1 MSPRPNGAKFSERRS
16 GVPSLSSEKSK
27 RQDAASTP
35 QTALKLAPFSS
46 RHRPVWL
53 ARILAAAVLCLLALP
68 ASAQQAG
75 ARAPAGVVNPTQPT
89 QPNMPTVP
97 VVAPGATA
105 SAASLVNLQIGGG
118 NDRQN
123 FSTAIQIVFVMTLLT
138 LAPSLVMLMTSFT
151 RIVIVLAFIRTALGV
166 PSAPA
171 NQLLI
176 GIALILTFFI
186 MSPVAD
192 RVYNESIAP
201 YQAGQIDSTAAMER
215 GVQPIKKFM
224 LSHVRSTEL
233 DFFIGLSKAGQ
244 VTPEDVPLS
253 CVVPAFVLSELRTAF
268 QMGFLIFIP
277 FMVIDFLVGS
287 VLMAMGMMMMPPT
300 MVSMPLKLLLFVLVD
315 GWMLVVKSL
324 LQSFG
329 L

>member
-1 MSPRPNGAKFSERRS
+1 MSARR
-16 GVPSLSSEKSK
+16 
-27 RQDAASTP
+27 R
-35 QTALKLAPFSS
+35 TA
-46 RHRPVWL
+46 WL
-53 ARILAAAVLCLLALP
+53 AGPLAAALWMLVLP
-68 ASAQQAG
+68 ASAQTAVSP
-75 ARAPAGVVNPTQPT
+75 APAGVVDPAQPT
-89 QPNMPTVP
+89 QPAMPAMPTVP
-97 VVAPGATA
+97 VAAGSAPA
-105 SAASLVNLQIGGG
+105 SSLVNFQIGGG
-118 NDRQN
+118 NERQN
-123 FSTAIQIVFVMTLLT
+123 FSTAIQIVFVMTLLA

-151 RIVIVLAFIRTALGV
+151 RIVIVLAFVRTALGV

-192 RVYNESIAP
+192 RVYNESIVP
-201 YQAGQIDSTAAMER
+201 YQAGQIDSSTAMER
-215 GVQPIKKFM
+215 GRQPIKKFM
-224 LSHVRSTEL
+224 LSHVRATEL
-233 DFFIGLSKAGQ
+233 DFFIGLSKSGP
-244 VTPEDVPLS
+244 VTPEDVPFAS
-253 CVVPAFVLSELRTAF
+253 VVPAFVLSELRTAF

>member
-1 MSPRPNGAKFSERRS
+1 MSRRIRS
-16 GVPSLSSEKSK
+16 ASFRVASLLAAAFFFALVAPSIAQTAGSARS
-27 RQDAASTP
+27 AASTS
-35 QTALKLAPFSS
+35 AP
-46 RHRPVWL
+46 
-53 ARILAAAVLCLLALP
+53 
-68 ASAQQAG
+68 
-75 ARAPAGVVNPTQPT
+75 
-89 QPNMPTVP
+89 
-97 VVAPGATA
+97 VAPTPPTPPTAPSPLGASTPA
-105 SAASLVNLQIGGG
+105 PPMVNLQIGGSG
-118 NDRQN
+118 EGQN
-123 FSTAIQIVFVMTLLT
+123 FSAAIQIVFVMTLLT

-171 NQLLI
+171 NQILI

-192 RVYNESIAP
+192 RIYNDAIVP
-201 YQAGQIDSTAAMER
+201 YQAGQIDSNTALDR
-215 GVQPIKKFM
+215 GRQPLKKFM
-224 LSHVRSTEL
+224 LSHVRPTEL
-233 DFFIGLSKAGQ
+233 DFFVGLSGAGPTAPGDLPFSS
-244 VTPEDVPLS
+244 VL
-253 CVVPAFVLSELRTAF
+253 PAFVVSELRTAF

-315 GWMLVVKSL
+315 GWLLVIRSL

>member
-1 MSPRPNGAKFSERRS
+1 MNPPPRR
-16 GVPSLSSEKSK
+16 
-27 RQDAASTP
+27 
-35 QTALKLAPFSS
+35 
-46 RHRPVWL
+46 RPVWPV
-53 ARILAAAVLCLLALP
+53 LAAAFFGMLVLS
-68 ASAQQAG
+68 ASAQPVG
-75 ARAPAGVVNPTQPT
+75 SPASPPAALVPPTQPT
-89 QPNMPTVP
+89 PTAMSAVP
-97 VVAPGATA
+97 VVAAGAVA
-105 SAASLVNLQIGGG
+105 PAASLVNLQIGGG
-118 NDRQN
+118 NERQN
-123 FSTAIQIVFVMTLLT
+123 FSAAIQIVLVMTLLA

-192 RVYNESIAP
+192 RVYNEAIAP
-201 YQAGQIDSTAAMER
+201 YQAGQIDSSTAMER
-215 GVQPIKKFM
+215 GRQPLKKFM
-224 LSHVRSTEL
+224 LSHVRATEL
-233 DFFIGLSKAGQ
+233 DFFIGLSKVGP
-244 VTPEDVPLS
+244 VTPGDVPFA

-287 VLMAMGMMMMPPT
+287 ILMAMGMMMMPPT

>member
-1 MSPRPNGAKFSERRS
+1 MNLFLRSRLAK
-16 GVPSLSSEKSK
+16 VV
-27 RQDAASTP
+27 
-35 QTALKLAPFSS
+35 ALAFLTLAF
-46 RHRPVWL
+46 
-53 ARILAAAVLCLLALP
+53 ALP
-68 ASAQQAG
+68 ASAQQVSR
-75 ARAPAGVVNPTQPT
+75 ARPAAGVVAPTAPTQPT
-89 QPNMPTVP
+89 PPTVP
-97 VVAPGATA
+97 GGQAPSTTP
-105 SAASLVNLQIGGG
+105 LVNLQIGGG
-118 NDRQN
+118 DEHQN
-123 FSTAIQIVFVMTLLT
+123 VSSAIQIVFVMTLLT

-186 MSPVAD
+186 MTPVAD
-192 RVYNESIAP
+192 RIYNEAIVP
-201 YQAGQIDSTAAMER
+201 YQAGKIDSATAMER
-215 GVQPIKKFM
+215 GRQPLKKFM

-233 DFFIGLSKAGQ
+233 DFFIGLGTSGA
-244 VTPEDVPLS
+244 VTPEDVPFA
-253 CVVPAFVLSELRTAF
+253 CVVPAFVVSELRTAF

-315 GWMLVVKSL
+315 GWMLVIRSL
-324 LQSFG
+324 VQSFG

>member
-1 MSPRPNGAKFSERRS
+1 MIETRHTRLVTGVSRR
-16 GVPSLSSEKSK
+16 GIPENRLSL
-27 RQDAASTP
+27 RTP
-35 QTALKLAPFSS
+35 LFGLAVAIAFL
-46 RHRPVWL
+46 W
-53 ARILAAAVLCLLALP
+53 ILALP
-68 ASAQQAG
+68 AFAQQTTS
-75 ARAPAGVVNPTQPT
+75 APAAPAAVGI
-89 QPNMPTVP
+89 
-97 VVAPGATA
+97 VAPSAPTPP
-105 SAASLVNLQIGGG
+105 SLPAASGSNATPLVNLQIGGG
-118 NDRQN
+118 NDRQS

-151 RIVIVLAFIRTALGV
+151 RIVIVLAFVRTALGV

-176 GIALILTFFI
+176 GISLILTFFI
-186 MSPVAD
+186 MSPVID
-192 RVYNESIAP
+192 RVYNDAIVP
-201 YQAGQIDSTAAMER
+201 YQTGEIDSATAFEK
-215 GVQPIKKFM
+215 GQQPIKKFM
-224 LSHVRSTEL
+224 LSHVRPTEL
-233 DFFIGLSKAGQ
+233 DFFIGLSKSRAA
-244 VTPEDVPLS
+244 TLEDIPFS

-315 GWMLVVKSL
+315 GWMLMVRSL